1 MRRNESTQVQS
12 FVNENQA
19 KDFSSSL
26 DDKTKTK
33 NDYTKVD
40 DGSQR
45 IHKVGEL

>member
-19 KDFSSSL
+19 KDISSSL

-40 DGSQR
+40 NESQR